1 MPVTT
6 PDDAPRLGWC
16 LVTFLNDVLEP
27 SEHGRITGTELFAC
41 YRQWCASQRLVPIH
55 ESDFIEQL
63 GKLAPE
69 ADLPIKQSGANIV
82 LFGARLVDVS
92 ERPTG

>member
-1 MPVTT
+1 MPATP

-16 LVTFLNDVLEP
+16 LVTFLNDVIEP
-27 SEHGRITGTELFAC
+27 SESGRITGTELFAH
-41 YRQWCASQRLVPIH
+41 YRQWCTSQRLVPIH

-69 ADLPIKQSGANIV
+69 VDIPIKQSGGNIS
-82 LFGARLVDVS
+82 LFGSRFSSTIMRAR
-92 ERPTG
+92 